1 MLRPGFLG
9 LLSDWVAHFI
19 DIHPPDLEA
28 AMESFD
34 LQSKLKQEEDAE
46 KLGALFSEW
55 LVFDHASGAFG
66 GMTGLTYFCSRNPL
80 GLPEKETTAYKAL
93 LDFKVGYFEVM
104 SVRPAQSVELRDM
117 EGTLYDVVDIN
128 SSMDLTAGETIWTR
142 IAQINGIYH
151 MVGSQVLRPPFT
163 YSPGMKKVIQGW
175 GKNAVDAKSVA
186 ALVYDKA
193 PAETKDEYGGR
204 EHMPEADAAKKFD
217 DALHGAGM
225 QEMISGAT
233 VKKWTNN
240 ERKFAIG
247 FPMKTVFFLLPEQLE
262 EKRRDAV
269 LSTLQTYLINLP
281 RRALKGK
288 TPLQASAEQQ
298 PKERHLDI
306 DMYSYEDYAA
316 DVRGANELMPKDPKQ
331 AYAAYERLI
340 KRLLD
345 EKVPMV
351 TAFRIFCNAGVCL
364 LQSSEGT
371 DPLGIELIH
380 AALRLNP
387 LYDFGIRQ
395 KEQHIDWL
403 YDMSN
408 VPRGERKIA
417 QDLLAWAEAE
427 GARRYRR
434 TAFRKYEKF
443 LEEAGISLKYKTVTT
458 STAWRTGEDG
468 EVIKIGRNEPCY
480 CGSGKKFKRCCG
492 K

>member
-28 AMESFD
+28 AMESFG
-34 LQSKLKQEEDAE
+34 LQSKLKQEEDVE

-55 LVFDHASGAFG
+55 LVFDHAAGAFG
-66 GMTGLTYFCSRNPL
+66 GMTGLAYFCSRNPL
-80 GLPEKETTAYKAL
+80 GLSGVEIAAYKEL
-93 LDFKVGYFEVM
+93 LDFKVGYFEVV

-117 EGTLYDVVDIN
+117 GGATYDVVDIN
-128 SSMDLTAGETIWTR
+128 SSMDLAAGETIWTR
-142 IAQINGIYH
+142 IAEINSIYH

-163 YSPGMKKVIQGW
+163 YSSGMKKVIQGW
-175 GKNAVDAKSVA
+175 GKNAVNAKSVA
-186 ALVYDKA
+186 SLMYDKV
-193 PAETKDEYGGR
+193 PVETKDDYGSREYV
-204 EHMPEADAAKKFD
+204 PETDAAKQFD
-217 DALHGAGM
+217 DALRRAGM
-225 QEMISGAT
+225 QDMLSSAT

-247 FPMKTVFFLLPEQLE
+247 FPMKTAFFLLPENLE
-262 EKRRDAV
+262 EKQRDEV
-269 LSTLQTYLINLP
+269 LDSLQTYLISLP
-281 RRALKGK
+281 RRSLKGK
-288 TPLQASAEQQ
+288 TPLQASEEQK
-298 PKERHLDI
+298 PEERHLDI

-316 DVRGANELMPKDPKQ
+316 DVRGANEVMPTDPKQ

-345 EKVPMV
+345 EKVPLV

-371 DPLGIELIH
+371 YPLGIELIR
-380 AALRLNP
+380 ASLRLNP

-395 KEQHIDWL
+395 KEQYIDWL

-408 VPRGERKIA
+408 VPKGERKIA
-417 QDLLAWAEAE
+417 RDLLAWAEAE

-434 TAFRKYEKF
+434 TAFRRYEKF
-443 LEEAGISLKYKTVTT
+443 LTDAGISLKYKTVTT
-458 STAWRTGEDG
+458 TTAWRTGENG
-468 EVIKIGRNEPCY
+468 EVIKIVSDGAAI
-480 CGSGKKFKRCCG
+480 
-492 K
+492 